1 MLTSEDSR
9 LFQVH
14 LLDALEMAASE
25 GDALRA
31 RKWLQSEVD
40 RGPGRSHGWGGEPV
54 HFLGGKDEYAEIRR
68 RVVELRR
75 DGTLT
80 IEDIAF
86 RVNRSPDRVAHIL
99 SEEGVK
105 KDDRL

>member
-1 MLTSEDSR
+1 MLTAEDSR
-9 LFQVH
+9 LFLAH
-14 LLDALEMAASE
+14 LTDALEMAASE

-31 RKWLQSEVD
+31 RKWLQCEVD

-54 HFLGGKDEYAEIRR
+54 HFLGDKTEYDELRA
-68 RVVELRR
+68 RVVTLRR
-75 DGTLT
+75 QGLK

-86 RVNRSPDRVAHIL
+86 QVNRSPDRVAHIL